1 MIQNGKAETEQN
13 QWHMKKELNLAHFI
27 TTVMLLVSGILYLGD
42 LDKRI
47 NSNSQDILHLKQIRN
62 EDQKRIEKRLDSI
75 DKKLDTLL
83 SNRSVYKNS

>member
-1 MIQNGKAETEQN
+1 
-13 QWHMKKELNLAHFI
+13 MKKELNLAHI
-27 TTVMLLVSGILYLGD
+27 LTTIVLLVSSIIYLGD

-47 NSNSQDILHLKQIRN
+47 TTNSQALDHLKQIRK

-83 SNRSVYKNS
+83 SARRKES

>member
-1 MIQNGKAETEQN
+1 MIKNNKVEIEQN

-47 NSNSQDILHLKQIRN
+47 NSNAQDILHLKQIRN

-83 SNRSVYKNS
+83 SNRLAYKNS

>member
-1 MIQNGKAETEQN
+1 MSQPEHWQ
-13 QWHMKKELNLAHFI
+13 MKKELNLAHII
-27 TTVMLLVSGILYLGD
+27 TTVTLLVSGILYLGD

-47 NSNSQDILHLKQIRN
+47 TTNSQELDHLKQIRN

-83 SNRSVYKNS
+83 GTNLRSE

>member
-1 MIQNGKAETEQN
+1 MSQPEHWQ
-13 QWHMKKELNLAHFI
+13 MKKELNLAHII
-27 TTVMLLVSGILYLGD
+27 TTVTLLVSGILYLGD

-47 NSNSQDILHLKQIRN
+47 TTNSQELNHLKQIRN

-83 SNRSVYKNS
+83 GSNLRSE

>member
-1 MIQNGKAETEQN
+1 MSQPEQW
-13 QWHMKKELNLAHFI
+13 QMKKELNLAHII
-27 TTVMLLVSGILYLGD
+27 TTVTLLVSGILYLSD

-47 NSNSQDILHLKQIRN
+47 TTNTQELSHLKQIRN

-83 SNRSVYKNS
+83 SSKARAN

>member
-1 MIQNGKAETEQN
+1 MSQPEHWQ
-13 QWHMKKELNLAHFI
+13 MKKELNLAHII
-27 TTVMLLVSGILYLGD
+27 TTVTLLVSGILYLGD

-47 NSNSQDILHLKQIRN
+47 TTNSQALNHLKQIRN

-83 SNRSVYKNS
+83 GSNLRSE

>member
-1 MIQNGKAETEQN
+1 MSQPEHWQ
-13 QWHMKKELNLAHFI
+13 MKKELNLAHII
-27 TTVMLLVSGILYLGD
+27 TTVTLLVSGILYLGD

-47 NSNSQDILHLKQIRN
+47 TTNTQELAHLKQIRN

-83 SNRSVYKNS
+83 GSNLRKD

>member
-1 MIQNGKAETEQN
+1 MSQPEHWQL
-13 QWHMKKELNLAHFI
+13 KKELNLAHVL
-27 TTVMLLVSGILYLGD
+27 TTIALLVSGVVYVSD

-47 NSNSQDILHLKQIRN
+47 STNSQELNHLKQIRN

-83 SNRSVYKNS
+83 SAKRVVQ

>member
-1 MIQNGKAETEQN
+1 MSQEEN
-13 QWHMKKELNLAHFI
+13 WHLKKELNLAHII
-27 TTVMLLVSGILYLGD
+27 TTVTLLVTGILFLSG

-47 NSNSQDILHLKQIRN
+47 NTNSQEIQHLKQIRN

-83 SNRSVYKNS
+83 SVRVNFKS

>member
-1 MIQNGKAETEQN
+1 MQNDKVETNVN

-47 NSNSQDILHLKQIRN
+47 NTNSQEIIHLKQIRN

-75 DKKLDTLL
+75 DKKLDTFT
-83 SNRSVYKNS
+83 K

>member
-1 MIQNGKAETEQN
+1 MNHPEQW
-13 QWHMKKELNLAHFI
+13 QMKKEFNLAHI
-27 TTVMLLVSGILYLGD
+27 LTTIALLVSGVIYLGD

-47 NSNSQDILHLKQIRN
+47 TTNSQELDHLKQIRQ

-83 SNRSVYKNS
+83 GARRVGP

>member
-1 MIQNGKAETEQN
+1 MNHPEQW
-13 QWHMKKELNLAHFI
+13 QMKKELNLAHI
-27 TTVMLLVSGILYLGD
+27 LTTIVLLVSSIIYLGD

-47 NSNSQDILHLKQIRN
+47 TTNSQELDHLKQIRK

-83 SNRSVYKNS
+83 STRRVDV

>member
-1 MIQNGKAETEQN
+1 MN
-13 QWHMKKELNLAHFI
+13 QEEHWHLKKELNLAHII
-27 TTVMLLVSGILYLGD
+27 TTVTLLVTGILYLSG

-47 NSNSQDILHLKQIRN
+47 NTNSQEIQHMKQIRN

-83 SNRSVYKNS
+83 SGRKL

>member
-1 MIQNGKAETEQN
+1 MIQDSKTEAEQN

-47 NSNSQDILHLKQIRN
+47 NTNSQEILHLKQIRN

-83 SNRSVYKNS
+83 SSRSGYKNS